1 MRTVVIFS
9 GGIDS
14 TVLLYDLRAQGDE
27 VLALSVDYGQRH
39 RVELDH
45 ARRIAE
51 ALRAEWQ
58 LADLSAI
65 APLLAG
71 SSQTSGD
78 VPVPHGHYAEETMK
92 QTVVPNRNMIML
104 AVAAGWAISRR
115 ADRIAYA
122 AHTGDHTI
130 YPDCRPEFARAMD
143 HALGLA
149 DWRPITLH
157 CPYITLTKAQI
168 VARGAEL
175 GVDFAATWS
184 CYEGGSLHCGR
195 CGTCYERRE
204 AFQLAGVPDPTPY
217 QATPVYPQP

>member
-14 TVLLYDLRAQGDE
+14 TVLLHDLHAQGNE
-27 VLALSVDYGQRH
+27 ALALSVDYGQRH

-51 ALRAEWQ
+51 ALGVEWR

-78 VPVPHGHYAEETMK
+78 VPVPHGHYAEESMK

-104 AVAAGWAISRR
+104 AVAGGWAISRR
-115 ADRIAYA
+115 ADRVAYA
-122 AHTGDHTI
+122 AHSGDHTI

-149 DWRPITLH
+149 DWHRITLH
-157 CPYITLTKAQI
+157 CPYITLTKAQV
-168 VARGAEL
+168 VARGALL

-184 CYEGGSLHCGR
+184 CYEGGDLHCGR

-204 AFQLAGVPDPTPY
+204 AFQLAGVPDPTRY
-217 QATPVYPQP
+217 RLS